1 MKEVDSG
8 RSWLVLVQIRRRRQ
22 VQKVAALV
30 IEEAVYEDTRTGKRV
45 FRCKV
50 TIIVRHHAQQE
61 VYGEGCKVEG
71 VYKET
76 AEATL
81 FVLVYL

>member
-1 MKEVDSG
+1 
-8 RSWLVLVQIRRRRQ
+8 
-22 VQKVAALV
+22 
-30 IEEAVYEDTRTGKRV
+30 VYEDTRTGKRV